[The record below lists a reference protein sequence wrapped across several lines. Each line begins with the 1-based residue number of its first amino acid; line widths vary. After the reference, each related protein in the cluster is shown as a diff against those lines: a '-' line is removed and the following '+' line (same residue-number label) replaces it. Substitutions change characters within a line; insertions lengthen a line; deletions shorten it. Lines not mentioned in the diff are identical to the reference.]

1 MLLMLSWRISCS
13 LMIVLP
19 LSLGAQAQSGD
30 WIRVQNLAPGTPISV
45 KAKLRHLCTFEGATN
60 TMLVCG
66 PKLTGPS
73 TLTLSFERKE
83 VRQVRLEHSD
93 DTNAL
98 IGLGTGSAIGFAIGA
113 SGHRVDT
120 SARLVGGVVGGAV
133 GAFAGR
139 FMNRSIPITHK
150 NVIYKRK

>member
-1 MLLMLSWRISCS
+1 
-13 LMIVLP
+13 
-19 LSLGAQAQSGD
+19 
-30 WIRVQNLAPGTPISV
+30 
-45 KAKLRHLCTFEGATN
+45 
-60 TMLVCG
+60 MLVCG

-98 IGLGTGSAIGFAIGA
+98 IGLATGGAIGFAIGA
-113 SGHRVDT
+113 SGHRVDAST
-120 SARLVGGVVGGAV
+120 RLVGGVVGGTV